1 MTVNRQVHLRCYPR
15 GQPRESDFHIV
26 ETAMPA
32 PGPGEFLV
40 RAIYLSLDPWQRL
53 RMRDPAEFRGQY
65 GQVVELDTVLPG
77 AVVGE
82 VVESRHPDIAVG
94 EFLEAKLGWQLYA
107 VSDGYGERTDDA
119 DGITR
124 VDPAQAPISTAVSVL
139 GRTGL
144 SGYFS
149 LLDLGRPKGGETV
162 LVSTAAGATG
172 SVAGQIAKIH
182 GCRAVGLVGSADKVA
197 FVVGE
202 LGFDAAIDYR
212 ATADLDAALRQACP
226 EGVDVYL
233 DHVGGEIGDL
243 VWHHMNDWGRYIVI
257 GHIADYDK
265 PIHDHRGLRPQGH
278 VLARRLRMEGF
289 IIHDYPPRFPEAL
302 AHMARWLAEGR
313 LRYREHVSHGL
324 ENAPAAFIEMLAGGN
339 IGKTLVRLAED
350 PTLRD
355 RP

>member
-1 MTVNRQVHLRCYPR
+1 MTVNKQVHLARYPR
-15 GQPRESDFHIV
+15 GQPREDDFRIV
-26 ETAMPA
+26 EVPMPD

-53 RMRDPAEFRGQY
+53 RMRDPAEFAGQY
-65 GQVVELDTVLPG
+65 GQVVALDSVLPG

-82 VVESRHPDIAVG
+82 VVESRHPDFTVG
-94 EFLEAKLGWQLYA
+94 QFLEAKLGWQLYA
-107 VSDGYGERTDDA
+107 ASDGSGDRTDDA

-124 VDPAQAPISTAVSVL
+124 VDPAAAPISTAVSVL

-149 LLDLGRPKGGETV
+149 LLDLGRPKAGETV

-182 GCRAVGLVGSADKVA
+182 GCRAVGLVGSAEKVA
-197 FVVGE
+197 FVENE

-212 ATADLDAALRQACP
+212 GTANLDGAIRQACP
-226 EGVDVYL
+226 DGVDVYL

-243 VWHHMNDWGRYIVI
+243 VWRHMNDWGRYVVI

-265 PIHDHRGLRPQGH
+265 PIHEHRGLRPQGY
-278 VLARRLRMEGF
+278 VLAKRLRMEGF

-302 AHMARWLAEGR
+302 AQMAGWLADGR
-313 LRYREHVSHGL
+313 LRYREHVSVGL
-324 ENAPAAFIEMLAGGN
+324 ESAPAAFVEMLAGGN
-339 IGKTLVRLAED
+339 IGKTLVRLADD
-350 PTLRD
+350 PTL
-355 RP
+355 